1 MTSDEKHENQE
12 NTDIQSNTLDQE
24 TRANSNSTERT
35 DTEKVEKTEQQTTNE
50 NLEAESDTELPP
62 KPEGQAELEAKQAEG
77 YEHVSESAVNLHH
90 VGELEPS
97 DIPPSLGG
105 EAEINFP
112 WDEEDT
118 ADAELSEENET
129 EEAEL
134 PAKTEEAEL
143 PAETEDAAVPA
154 EAEETAEQTPV
165 EENTVQTPEQAAKQQ
180 TEAEYLAELPFVKIF
195 NPQNRDE
202 ATKIF
207 KMGELE
213 KANDSTD
220 DPTVVAGQAAKED
233 DESKQ
238 PKNRKEARKAK
249 REERKKNPRGP
260 IRYLP
265 VWLRLLIVIAL
276 CFAGLVVG
284 LMVGYGLIGD
294 GENPQDV
301 LKIEFWESIYDYIQG
316 K

>member
-12 NTDIQSNTLDQE
+12 NKDIQSNTLDQE

-154 EAEETAEQTPV
+154 EAEETQNRRQSKKTPYRHRNRQRSNRLKR
-165 EENTVQTPEQAAKQQ
+165 NTLLNFLLLKFLIHKIVMKQRKFSKWVNWKKPMIQLTTLQSLQDKAAK
-180 TEAEYLAELPFVKIF
+180 KMMS
-195 NPQNRDE
+195 QN
-202 ATKIF
+202 
-207 KMGELE
+207 
-213 KANDSTD
+213 
-220 DPTVVAGQAAKED
+220 
-233 DESKQ
+233 
-238 PKNRKEARKAK
+238 NRRIGKK
-249 REERKKNPRGP
+249 REKPNGKNGKRIHADDSLFTGMVTFIDRYCPLFRRFGRGP
-260 IRYLP
+260 HG
-265 VWLRLLIVIAL
+265 WLR
-276 CFAGLVVG
+276 F
-284 LMVGYGLIGD
+284 D
-294 GENPQDV
+294 R
-301 LKIEFWESIYDYIQG
+301 
-316 K
+316 